1 MSRPTRP
8 IGILFIIIFLSGV
21 RRTAVSATEILAE
34 HATLSIGG
42 NLLARL
48 HVAKLR
54 TSAIKSHMT
63 VEDINGDITLNR
75 SGCINT
81 TAIESIH
88 VSIVDLP
95 MHITLVCAARFTYLL
110 LTCSGSL
117 FKITATDV
125 TLGVV
130 IRYCCILVVSTG
142 KVELI
147 ICSTGHGNRF
157 MRRRL
162 ASVAMSTQT
171 K

>member
-1 MSRPTRP
+1 
-8 IGILFIIIFLSGV
+8 
-21 RRTAVSATEILAE
+21 
-34 HATLSIGG
+34 
-42 NLLARL
+42 
-48 HVAKLR
+48 
-54 TSAIKSHMT
+54 MT

-162 ASVAMSTQT
+162 TSVAMSTQT
-171 K
+171 KRLDVDIATHMDIVSITRDRLTLCRNELFKVSTLQN